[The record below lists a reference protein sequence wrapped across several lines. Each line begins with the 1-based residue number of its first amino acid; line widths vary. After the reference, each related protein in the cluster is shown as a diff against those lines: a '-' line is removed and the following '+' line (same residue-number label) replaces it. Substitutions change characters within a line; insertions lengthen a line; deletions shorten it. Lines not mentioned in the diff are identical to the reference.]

1 MCTTEVLTCNENR
14 KSEFNER
21 LIYNCVCY
29 YRHLIHNSILDVPVT
44 SYGPSKLALTTGLI
58 HTVQATLPSHDYMTI
73 YGTPLFMHKTF
84 TTTHE

>member
-1 MCTTEVLTCNENR
+1 MKLN
-14 KSEFNER
+14 
-21 LIYNCVCY
+21 
-29 YRHLIHNSILDVPVT
+29 VPNT

-73 YGTPLFMHKTF
+73 YGTPLFMHTTF